1 LRKRFVRVKR
11 HATTKPF
18 MSKVGRP
25 KAITKE
31 LEKTIAE
38 LFWLA
43 FTDAQVALFTDL
55 SVRTIERMRTGEY
68 CRAIKKAEIK
78 RESIYRKKIWSGREG
93 WQGAAWSMERKYPGQ
108 FSKPEVQLNLN
119 MQHNETHQ
127 TLIIAAEAAKEI
139 GNRVHQA
146 DAKFNELLKLKNV
159 TPNGNGHHPEAKNG

>member
-78 RESIYRKKIWSGREG
+78 RESIYRKKIWSGKEG

-108 FSKPEVQLNLN
+108 FSRPEIQLQINN
-119 MQHNETHQ
+119 NTQNVHN
-127 TLIIAAEAAKEI
+127 TLVITAEVARDISARFKNKEDKI
-139 GNRVHQA
+139 DQ
-146 DAKFNELLKLKNV
+146 LLKDK
-159 TPNGNGHHPEAKNG
+159 